1 VSNGRHPDQCVNC
14 GGFPLRGLHEWRSA
28 HPSSQRTLCKGRMSC
43 RYKAGDL
50 LPRILHPPTRASAAK
65 EFRQRVYNAVLGRLR
80 EYVQYSQLNRETAQ
94 TLRAVVTSVVRQ
106 YATEAGYSYETAD
119 VATEVILGQ
128 TILDTSRGQVLF
140 TDLEDGNDTAHT

>member
-1 VSNGRHPDQCVNC
+1 
-14 GGFPLRGLHEWRSA
+14 
-28 HPSSQRTLCKGRMSC
+28 M
-43 RYKAGDL
+43 
-50 LPRILHPPTRASAAK
+50 
-65 EFRQRVYNAVLGRLR
+65 VLGRLR

-106 YATEAGYSYETAD
+106 CATEAGYSYETAD
-119 VATEVILGQ
+119 VATEMILGQ